1 MVSLKKKNG
10 SLYFKGE
17 YNTEFIKKAKR
28 LGGRWDRS
36 TNAWVFSEDR
46 ESFLLPVIYS
56 IYGTIGAAP
65 PVCVHV
71 EIDMDLFYAKEDTAQ
86 QNRIGGFILAKRM
99 SRDSEVLLPEW
110 AFISEGEFCESGGS
124 RNSPCVT
131 WESGTKVRA
140 KIPEVIYEK
149 YKNHD
154 GIRLAEEINR
164 EALQTERDYLA
175 KRLAEVDAI
184 LIQ

>member
-1 MVSLKKKNG
+1 MVDLKKKN
-10 SLYFKGE
+10 SFLYFKGE

-36 TNAWVFSEDR
+36 TNAWVFPEDR
-46 ESFLLPVIYS
+46 KSFLLPVIYS
-56 IYGTIGAAP
+56 IYGTDGIVP
-65 PVCVHV
+65 PVYANV
-71 EIDMDLFYAKEDTAQ
+71 EIDMDLFYAEESTAQ

-110 AFISEGEFCESGGS
+110 AFVTEGKFCESGGS

-140 KIPEVIYEK
+140 KIPEVIYERNK
-149 YKNHD
+149 DRD
-154 GIRLAEEINR
+154 GIRLIEEINQ
-164 EALQTERDYLA
+164 EALQIERDYLV

-184 LIQ
+184 LTQ